1 MTSTQ
6 QSTRLLQQGLSQLG
20 LPDHSDALLTYLS
33 LLNKWNH
40 VYNLTAVREI
50 PAMVSRHVLDS
61 LAVLPFIRGARIVDV
76 GSGAGLPGIPLAI
89 ARPQTR
95 ITLLDSNGKKT
106 RFLEEVQRHLML
118 DNVEVI
124 QSRIENY
131 HPAQA
136 FDTVISR
143 AFSDL
148 AQMIHWTKHVI
159 DAHGI
164 WLAMKG
170 RYPQTELSMIDFPY
184 QVHRYDVPGL
194 DEERCSVIIENKT
207 EE

>member
-95 ITLLDSNGKKT
+95 VTLLDSNGKKT